1 VINRELIFILTEN
14 ILNNISNNSKK
25 TCSITV
31 DEDKI
36 CFFEIINGIDV
47 LLGILFID
55 YETQQLYQLGNVL
68 KYLNMKDVKNLLN
81 LLYYN
86 NF

>member
-1 VINRELIFILTEN
+1 MINRELIFILTEN
-14 ILNNISNNSKK
+14 ILNSISNNSKK

-55 YETQQLYQLGNVL
+55 YETQQYINAEKLFKIKDYLYI
-68 KYLNMKDVKNLLN
+68 
-81 LLYYN
+81 
-86 NF
+86 